1 MFKYNIEDKSYQT
14 FYYEL
19 QSNHFKL
26 KCEQDLERILSR
38 VLTAY
43 FNILEEKNR
52 AKFIQHLPGFI
63 IPNED
68 QRRPFI
74 KKNVKNLNDF
84 AEIVYKMDRNEK
96 TTYYKNSEMAL
107 ISSIIVLSTL
117 KRYMPENILNLL
129 EMDIR

>member
-1 MFKYNIEDKSYQT
+1 MFKYNIEDQTYQT
-14 FYYEL
+14 FYFEL
-19 QSNHFKL
+19 QANHFKL

-43 FNILEEKNR
+43 INILEENNR
-52 AKFIQHLPGFI
+52 EKFMQQLPGFI
-63 IPNED
+63 IPIDD
-68 QRRPFI
+68 QRRLFI
-74 KKNVKNLNDF
+74 KKNVKNLNEF
-84 AEIVYKMDRNEK
+84 AEIVYKMDKNEK